1 MAHKIFDPETQEAR
15 IFHESDCDLNI
26 LRKKTVAVIGFGSQG
41 HAHALNLKDSGVKV
55 IIGLNKGGRTWPI
68 AEKAGFFVYPVKE
81 AAEKADIIM
90 MLVPDEKMADIYKE
104 SVAPVL
110 TAGKY
115 LAFAH
120 GFNIHYKQIIPPASV
135 NVFMIA
141 PKGPGHTVR
150 SEYVEGHGVPDLV
163 AVYQD
168 PTGDT
173 MDVAL
178 AYALGIGGAR
188 AGVLE
193 TTFKCETET
202 DLFGE
207 QAVLCGGVTALMNSG
222 LEPLVEAGYD
232 PRNAYFE
239 CIHEMKLIVDLI
251 YNGGFKK
258 MRYSVSDTAEY
269 GDYETGKRIIT
280 DETKKEMKKV
290 LSEIQDGTFASKW
303 ISENKSGGRAHF
315 IACRENEATQELE
328 KVGEDLR
335 QLYSW
340 NKEDKYDETK

>member
-1 MAHKIFDPETQEAR
+1 MAHKIYDPETQEAR
-15 IFHESDCDLNI
+15 IFHEADCDLKRLKN
-26 LRKKTVAVIGFGSQG
+26 KTVAVIGFGSQG

-55 IIGLNKGGRTWPI
+55 VIGLNKGGRTWPI
-68 AEKAGFFVYPVKE
+68 AEQAGFAVYPVRE
-81 AAEKADIIM
+81 AAEKADVIM
-90 MLVPDEKMADIYKE
+90 MLTPDEKMADIYKE
-104 SVAPVL
+104 SIAPVL

-120 GFNIHYKQIIPPASV
+120 GFNIHFKQIVPPADV

-168 PTGDT
+168 PSGDT

-207 QAVLCGGVTALMNSG
+207 QAVLCGGVTALMK
-222 LEPLVEAGYD
+222 A
-232 PRNAYFE
+232 
-239 CIHEMKLIVDLI
+239 
-251 YNGGFKK
+251 
-258 MRYSVSDTAEY
+258 
-269 GDYETGKRIIT
+269 
-280 DETKKEMKKV
+280 
-290 LSEIQDGTFASKW
+290 
-303 ISENKSGGRAHF
+303 
-315 IACRENEATQELE
+315 
-328 KVGEDLR
+328 
-335 QLYSW
+335 
-340 NKEDKYDETK
+340 